1 MSDILRP
8 DICVIGAGSAGL
20 TVAAAGAAFGASVVL
35 VEKSK
40 MGGDCLNY
48 GCVPSKALI
57 AAAKHA
63 HAIVE
68 ARTFGVNAS
77 EVKVDYKRVHDHIHE
92 VIAAIHPNDSQ
103 ERFTGLGVNVIR
115 APGRFADRRTLVAG
129 DTQIKARRF
138 VIATGSSPLA
148 PPIPGLDTVPYFT
161 NESIFDLTRLPRH
174 LVIIGG
180 GPIGM
185 ELAQAFVRLG
195 AQVTVLEAFAA
206 MGKDD
211 PELAGRVVDAVRAD
225 GATIREGA
233 KVTTVAKHG
242 RAGVRVS
249 FETDT
254 GEERVEGSDLLVAVG
269 RSLNVGD
276 LGLEEAGVACD
287 RGGIK
292 VNAKLR
298 TTNRRIYAA
307 GDIAGGYQFTH
318 WAGYQAGLVIRSI
331 LFRIGGKMN
340 TDLITWATYTDP
352 ELAHV
357 GLSEDQARRRHR
369 DILILR
375 WPYAENDRAQT
386 ERATTG
392 MVKVITTKKGRIVGA
407 GVVGRNAGELIAL
420 WALAA
425 SQKLNVKAL
434 TATVLPYPTLS
445 ETAKRAAV
453 TYYTPSLQS
462 PWLKR
467 LIRFLRLFR

>member
-35 VEKSK
+35 VEKGK

>member
-35 VEKSK
+35 LEKGK

-68 ARTFGVNAS
+68 AGAFGVSAG
-77 EVKVDYKRVHDHIHE
+77 EVKVDFKRVHDHIHE
-92 VIAAIHPNDSQ
+92 VIAAIHPNDSE

-115 APGRFADRRTLVAG
+115 AAGRFIDRRTLLTG
-129 DTQIKARRF
+129 ETEIKARRF
-138 VIATGSSPLA
+138 VIATGSSPLVL
-148 PPIPGLDTVPYFT
+148 PIPGLDTVPYFT
-161 NESIFDLTRLPRH
+161 NESIFDLTRLPKH

-185 ELAQAFVRLG
+185 EMAQAFVRLG
-195 AQVTVLEAFAA
+195 AEVTVLEAFTA

-225 GATIREGA
+225 GVTIREGA
-233 KVTTVAKHG
+233 KVTTVARHG
-242 RAGVRVS
+242 RAGVRVTV
-249 FETDT
+249 ETES
-254 GEERVEGSDLLVAVG
+254 GEETVEGSDLLVAVG
-269 RSLNVGD
+269 RAPNVGD
-276 LGLEEAGVACD
+276 LGLEEAGVAYD
-287 RGGIK
+287 RSGIK
-292 VNAKLR
+292 VNAKLK

-318 WAGYQAGLVIRSI
+318 WAGYHAGLVIRSI
-331 LFRIGGKMN
+331 LFRFGGKVN
-340 TDLITWATYTDP
+340 NDLITWATYTDP

-357 GLSEDQARRRHR
+357 GLSEDQARQRHR
-369 DILILR
+369 DIRILR
-375 WPYAENDRAQT
+375 WPYAENDRAQA

-392 MVKVITTKKGRIVGA
+392 LVKVITTKKGRIVGA
-407 GVVGRNAGELIAL
+407 GVVGRNAGELIGL
-420 WALAA
+420 WALAT

-434 TATVLPYPTLS
+434 TGTVLPYPTLS

-453 TYYTPSLQS
+453 TFYTPSLQS

-467 LIRFLRLFR
+467 LIGFLRLFG

>member
-1 MSDILRP
+1 MGEILRS

-20 TVAAAGAAFGASVVL
+20 TIAAAAAAFDASVVL
-35 VEKSK
+35 VEKGK

-68 ARTFGVNAS
+68 AKAFGVNAG
-77 EVKVDYKRVHDHIHE
+77 EVSVDYKRVHDHIHE
-92 VIAAIHPNDSQ
+92 VIAAIHPNDSE
-103 ERFTGLGVNVIR
+103 ERFTGLGVKVIR
-115 APGRFADRRTLVAG
+115 TAGRFIDRRTLVAG
-129 DTQIKARRF
+129 DTQIRARHF
-138 VIATGSSPLA
+138 VIATGSSPLVL
-148 PPIPGLDTVPYFT
+148 PISGLDTVPYFT
-161 NESIFDLTRLPRH
+161 NESIFDLTKLPKH

-185 ELAQAFVRLG
+185 EMAQAFVRLG
-195 AQVTVLEAFAA
+195 AEVTVLEAFAA

-225 GATIREGA
+225 GASVREGA
-233 KVTTVAKHG
+233 KVVKVAKHG
-242 RAGVRVS
+242 RAGVRLTI
-249 FETDT
+249 ETEK
-254 GEERVEGSDLLVAVG
+254 GEETVEGSDLLVAVG
-269 RSLNVGD
+269 RVPNVGD
-276 LGLEEAGVACD
+276 LGLEEAGVAYG
-287 RGGIK
+287 RGGIE
-292 VNAKLR
+292 VDAKLK

-307 GDIAGGYQFTH
+307 GDITGGYQFTH
-318 WAGYQAGLVIRSI
+318 WAGYHAGLVIRSI
-331 LFRIGGKMN
+331 LFRFGGKVN
-340 TDLITWATYTDP
+340 SDLITWATYTDP

-357 GLSEDQARRRHR
+357 GLTEDQARKRHR
-369 DILILR
+369 DVRILR
-375 WPYAENDRAQT
+375 WPYAENDRAQA
-386 ERATTG
+386 ERATAG
-392 MVKVITTKKGRIVGA
+392 QVKVITTKKGQIVGA
-407 GVVGRNAGELIAL
+407 GVVGRNAGELIGL

-434 TATVLPYPTLS
+434 TGTVMPYPTLS

-467 LIRFLRLFR
+467 LIRVLRHFG

>member
-8 DICVIGAGSAGL
+8 DICVVGAGSAGL
-20 TVAAAGAAFGASVVL
+20 TIAAAGAAFGASVVL
-35 VEKSK
+35 VEKGK

-68 ARTFGVNAS
+68 ARAFGVSAG

-92 VIAAIHPNDSQ
+92 VIAAIHPNDSE
-103 ERFTGLGVNVIR
+103 ERFTALGVNVIR
-115 APGRFADRRTLVAG
+115 APGRFSGRRTLMAG
-129 DTQIKARRF
+129 ETKIRARRF
-138 VIATGSSPLA
+138 VIAAGSSPLV
-148 PPIPGLDTVPYFT
+148 PPIPGLDTVPFFT
-161 NESIFDLTRLPRH
+161 NESIFDLTKLPRH

-185 ELAQAFVRLG
+185 EIAQAFVRLG
-195 AQVTVLEAFAA
+195 AEVTVLEALAA
-206 MGKDD
+206 MGHDD

-225 GATIREGA
+225 GAVIREGA
-233 KVTTVAKHG
+233 KVVRVAKYG
-242 RAGVRVS
+242 RAGVRVTI
-249 FETDT
+249 ETQT
-254 GEERVEGSDLLVAVG
+254 GQETIEASDLLVAVG
-269 RSLNVGD
+269 RAPNVGD
-276 LGLEEAGVACD
+276 LGLAEAGVAHD

-298 TTNRRIYAA
+298 TTNRRIYAV

-318 WAGYQAGLVIRSI
+318 WAGYHGGLVIRSI
-331 LFRIGGKMN
+331 LFRFGGKVN
-340 TDLITWATYTDP
+340 EDLIAWATFTDP

-357 GLSEDQARRRHR
+357 GLSEEQARQRHR
-369 DILILR
+369 DIQILR

-392 MVKVITTKKGRIVGA
+392 LVKVIVTKKGRILGA

-425 SQKLNVKAL
+425 SQKLNIKAL
-434 TATVLPYPTLS
+434 TGTILPYPTLS
-445 ETAKRAAV
+445 ETAKRVAV
-453 TYYTPSLQS
+453 TYFTPSLQN

-467 LIRFLRLFR
+467 LIRFLRLFG